1 MGAPMHMH
9 AATGQSEA
17 VRPAPCASCPCVY
30 GRPPAACLQMLEE
43 QREEADWSRQCRG
56 VWLMGYW
63 RRLSMKA
70 CGE

>member
-43 QREEADWSRQCRG
+43 QRAKWQEDKRQLEEVDEGDS
-56 VWLMGYW
+56 
-63 RRLSMKA
+63 
-70 CGE
+70 